1 MASYAEFSI
10 QEIIPDLSKQTITI
24 KTNFKVD
31 ANSVTESTVQY
42 YCYDTGALE
51 KYQLRVDE
59 KNIYIIF
66 ENYPNDNSRY
76 FLKIS
81 GIKDALGRK
90 LKTNYDN
97 YIKFE
102 KDVKTTVKILAPVSR
117 ETLKSRLV
125 DIRLKVEEPVDNL
138 TYRIELATDN
148 IFFNKLATLLC
159 TVPNEYYKTQDEQIS
174 FIEDNFN
181 IEEGSSAKIENGY
194 FYNNELQISTTIERE
209 GQIYIRA
216 RAEQE
221 GNIAGDWTEVLCF
234 NIYTISMDS
243 INTNFLEDYLTTD
256 ELFDESIFEIEP
268 ANVSSKSMATTNEG
282 MFYLEFDKQIMLPK
296 LEEGEDYEYDE
307 NGYIILDKVVGFR
320 KNLDGK
326 GRKEKVMFNLVTD
339 MDDLETVFLFPESK
353 GPLVGEV
360 LNDSIYEIIL
370 NIKSQDGSV
379 YSNREKFITTPS
391 DYYFVPLDDV
401 KDIVGKLR
409 VPDINI
415 IREIIEA
422 GKTAVY
428 WAKRKVDNP
437 SSVPNFNNVD
447 MQEDY
452 YPFYMFIKFHAIAE
466 TLKARYVE
474 MVANPQKWRDVLSD
488 LEREEEWDFDALR
501 GLINDYEK
509 EADEWLE
516 LVVTITADPKWALRG
531 KYCYTTFY
539 TNSNPYHRIQ
549 WGQPPHNSN
558 YNRGY

>member
-1 MASYAEFSI
+1 
-10 QEIIPDLSKQTITI
+10 
-24 KTNFKVD
+24 
-31 ANSVTESTVQY
+31 
-42 YCYDTGALE
+42 
-51 KYQLRVDE
+51 
-59 KNIYIIF
+59 
-66 ENYPNDNSRY
+66 
-76 FLKIS
+76 
-81 GIKDALGRK
+81 
-90 LKTNYDN
+90 
-97 YIKFE
+97 
-102 KDVKTTVKILAPVSR
+102 
-117 ETLKSRLV
+117 
-125 DIRLKVEEPVDNL
+125 
-138 TYRIELATDN
+138 
-148 IFFNKLATLLC
+148 
-159 TVPNEYYKTQDEQIS
+159 
-174 FIEDNFN
+174 
-181 IEEGSSAKIENGY
+181 
-194 FYNNELQISTTIERE
+194 
-209 GQIYIRA
+209 
-216 RAEQE
+216 
-221 GNIAGDWTEVLCF
+221 
-234 NIYTISMDS
+234 MDS

-268 ANVSSKSMATTNEG
+268 ANVSNKSMATTNEG
-282 MFYLEFDKQIMLPK
+282 MFYLEFDKQVMLPE

-353 GPLVGEV
+353 GPLTGEV

-370 NIKSQDGSV
+370 NVKSQDGSV

-437 SSVPNFNNVD
+437 NSVPNFNNVD
-447 MQEDY
+447 LQEDY